1 MEGLDRDLLQQELV
15 NCSVGSVLL
24 CGGGLQAADAAPD
37 DGLAAVINSQNK
49 TPRIKKNRSGEFYFA
64 LYFE

>member
-1 MEGLDRDLLQQELV
+1 MQQELV

-24 CGGGLQAADAAPD
+24 CGGGLQVADAVPD

-49 TPRIKKNRSGEFYFA
+49 TPRIKKIGSGSIILPFTSSNWNFV
-64 LYFE
+64 